1 MEPKELLR
9 ALMERSGDN
18 PNSLAAKLNQKTKQP
33 QIYKFLEGI
42 AKEPRRSTLQP
53 VADHYGIS
61 VEAFYD
67 PALAT
72 LVFAGLKSGK
82 AQGTT
87 ALSTPSQT
95 LNIEPSAASAVPS
108 LAETLERLGQL
119 LQQADASTRETAAA
133 LLASLARNPDN
144 HTKVATALGALLGNG
159 GGLQFETNHHAGLPP
174 TTPKMPA

>member
-1 MEPKELLR
+1 MSR
-9 ALMERSGDN
+9 DGDN
-18 PNSLAAKLNQKTKQP
+18 PHSLSSKLGQKTTQP
-33 QIYKFLEGI
+33 QIYRFLEGI
-42 AKEPRRSTLQP
+42 TKEPRRSTLQP

-67 PALAT
+67 PTLAASV
-72 LVFAGLKSGK
+72 LAGLKSGK
-82 AQGTT
+82 AQGATT
-87 ALSTPSQT
+87 PSTPT
-95 LNIEPSAASAVPS
+95 HPPNIEASAATAVPS